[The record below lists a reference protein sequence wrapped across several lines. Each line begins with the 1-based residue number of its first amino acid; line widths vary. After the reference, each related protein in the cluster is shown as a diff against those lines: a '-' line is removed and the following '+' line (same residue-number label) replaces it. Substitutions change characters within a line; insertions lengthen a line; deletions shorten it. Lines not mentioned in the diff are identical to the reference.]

1 MTRYR
6 RLPGCRRGFVT
17 GSSVWLGDDHLL
29 LVKSA
34 RFREE
39 YKRYHL
45 SDVQAIAVAQAP
57 RFHIS
62 TRAATIGC
70 VWLVAMAAASARNA
84 TVVSTPAGTS
94 TDYGYSPLLG
104 IVGLLL
110 LIAWLV
116 ISGLYS
122 CRCRIYTAVSA
133 DELPSVYRTWTARR
147 FLAKVGPKIEQVQGT
162 IDGAWAEAAETR
174 NIGPP
179 EATHVPGAL
188 RGAAVDGAAPI
199 ETRTRNWVSDLLLAV
214 LFAAGIAAFLTLNW
228 STKALGWLSIPFLSL
243 KVGLSMTVLVQH
255 YKGKL
260 RGGMQ
265 KLAIAVLIV
274 LGLVFYT
281 QQMVAGY
288 QAGATAAN
296 KQAGGEVMPVIV
308 SANHFG
314 AKFDGIASLVLGCIG
329 VGMILLERD
338 SRYS

>member
-6 RLPGCRRGFVT
+6 RLPGCRRGFIT
-17 GSSVWLGDDHLL
+17 GASVWLGDDHLL
-29 LVKSA
+29 LVRSA

-62 TRAATIGC
+62 TRAGAIGF
-70 VWLVAMAAASARNA
+70 VWLIAMAVAASRNA
-84 TVVSTPAGTS
+84 TVVSTAAGTN
-94 TDYGYSPLLG
+94 TDYVYSSVLA

-116 ISGLYS
+116 VSALYS

-147 FLAKVGPKIEQVQGT
+147 FLAKVGPKIEQVQG
-162 IDGAWAEAAETR
+162 IVEGEWAEAAETR

-179 EATHVPGAL
+179 EAMRVPRAL
-188 RGAAVDGAAPI
+188 TGAAVDGAALVDTP
-199 ETRTRNWVSDLLLAV
+199 TRDLVSDLLVVV
-214 LFAAGIAAFLTLNW
+214 LFVAGIAAFLTLNW
-228 STKALGWLSIPFLSL
+228 STKALAWLSIPFLGL
-243 KVGLSMTVLVQH
+243 KVGLSMIVLVQH

-274 LGLVFYT
+274 LGVVFYT
-281 QQMVAGY
+281 EQMIAGY

-296 KQAGGEVMPVIV
+296 KQAGGQVMPVIV

-314 AKFDGIASLVLGCIG
+314 AKFDGIASLVLGCVG
-329 VGMILLERD
+329 VGIILLERD

>member
-1 MTRYR
+1 MTHYR

-17 GSSVWLGDDHLL
+17 GASVWLGDDHLL

-62 TRAATIGC
+62 TRAAAIGC
-70 VWLVAMAAASARNA
+70 IWLVSMAVASARNA
-84 TVVSTPAGTS
+84 TVVPSLTGAN

-116 ISGLYS
+116 VSGLYS

-162 IDGAWAEAAETR
+162 IEGAWAEAAETR

-179 EATHVPGAL
+179 QATHVPGVL
-188 RGAAVDGAAPI
+188 SGAALDGTAPV
-199 ETRTRNWVSDLLLAV
+199 ETPTRNWVSDLLVAV
-214 LFAAGIAAFLTLNW
+214 LFVAGIAAFLTLNW

-274 LGLVFYT
+274 LGAVFYT
-281 QQMVAGY
+281 EQMVAGY

-296 KQAGGEVMPVIV
+296 KQAGGQVMPVLV
-308 SANHFG
+308 STSHF
-314 AKFDGIASLVLGCIG
+314 AARLDGIANLVLGCVG
-329 VGMILLERD
+329 VCIILLERD
-338 SRYS
+338 SRYK